1 VLGARN
7 AARQKE
13 ATMIELTANEMK
25 LLQWVAKWTDSDFVT
40 ASDIGND
47 KAKLGTLG
55 SLVNKG
61 AVSIEEHDD
70 GDHYLHVGRATGPWG
85 DYYANLDDLLQASG
99 ISNVA
104 Y

>member
-1 VLGARN
+1 
-7 AARQKE
+7 
-13 ATMIELTANEMK
+13 MIELTLNEMK
-25 LLQWVAKWTDSDFVT
+25 LLQWIATWTESDFVT
-40 ASDIGND
+40 ADDLGTTETMRSMEDLR
-47 KAKLGTLG
+47 AKLGTLG

-104 Y
+104 H

>member
-1 VLGARN
+1 
-7 AARQKE
+7 
-13 ATMIELTANEMK
+13 MIELTLNEMK
-25 LLQWVAKWTDSDFVT
+25 LLQWIAKWSESDFVT
-40 ASDIGND
+40 ADDIRATQTMLVED
-47 KAKLGTLG
+47 LRARLGTLG

-70 GDHYLHVGRATGPWG
+70 GDHYLHIGRATGPWG

-104 Y
+104 TQ

>member
-1 VLGARN
+1 
-7 AARQKE
+7 
-13 ATMIELTANEMK
+13 MIELTANEMK
-25 LLQWVAKWTDSDFVT
+25 LLQWVAKWSESDFVT
-40 ASDIGND
+40 AGDIGTTQTMRTED
-47 KAKLGTLG
+47 LRAKLGTLG

-70 GDHYLHVGRATGPWG
+70 GDHFLHVGRATGPWG